1 MGSSVSN
8 PASHNR
14 QNDKSA
20 GSAEHVLS
28 ALWRHACGF
37 KTLPDFHASISR
49 FYVGKWETDKL
60 ERQIG
65 NSPRRYGYT
74 REEIAS

>member
-8 PASHNR
+8 PASRSR

-20 GSAEHVLS
+20 GSAACAQCIVE
-28 ALWRHACGF
+28 ARLWFQNPPRN
-37 KTLPDFHASISR
+37 FHTSISR

-60 ERQIG
+60 ERQIW